1 MSRRPL
7 VTTASGLNAGA
18 FGWLDWLLMAG
29 TGLMWGSS
37 FLLIAESLESLA
49 PAAVTLI
56 RLVLGALALGVIRG
70 ARNKVDRE
78 DLPRIALLGVVWM
91 AVPLLLF
98 PIAQQWVDSSIA
110 GMVNGGVPL
119 FAAVIAA
126 VLLRRLPG
134 RAQTVGLLVGF
145 LGVLLITLP
154 SATDTDG
161 SPLGVGLIVVAT
173 ALYGLAVNLSVPLT
187 QRYGALPVL
196 WRAQL
201 TAIIVTL
208 PFGVAGLTESTW
220 AWSSAISILI
230 LGVVSTGLAFV
241 AMAEL
246 GKRVGPTRGAVG
258 IYFIPVVAMILGV
271 VFRDERVASLAVVG
285 TGLVLVGAW
294 LSSRRE
300 ASPHR

>member
-18 FGWLDWLLMAG
+18 FGWFDWVLMAG

-37 FLLIAESLESLA
+37 FLWIAEALESFA
-49 PAAVTLI
+49 PAAVTLV
-56 RLVLGALALGVIRG
+56 RLVLGAFALGMTGRARRG
-70 ARNKVDRE
+70 VDRE
-78 DLPRIALLGVVWM
+78 DLPRIVLLGVVWM

-110 GMVNGGVPL
+110 GMINGGVPL

-126 VLLRRLPG
+126 VLLQRLPG
-134 RAQTVGLLVGF
+134 RAQTVGLLIGF
-145 LGVLLITLP
+145 VGVLLITLP
-154 SATDTDG
+154 SATEAGG
-161 SPLGVGLIVVAT
+161 SPLGVGLIVAAT
-173 ALYGLAVNLSVPLT
+173 ALYGLAVNLSVPLA

-201 TAIIVTL
+201 TAIVVTA
-208 PFGVAGLTESTW
+208 PFGMPGLLDSTW
-220 AWSSAISILI
+220 TLSSGLSLVV

-271 VFRDERVASLAVVG
+271 VFRDETIASLAIVG
-285 TGLVLVGAW
+285 TALVVVGAW
-294 LSSRRE
+294 ISSRRE
-300 ASPHR
+300 T

>member
-1 MSRRPL
+1 MSRRRL

-56 RLVLGALALGVIRG
+56 RLGLGALALGVIRG

-208 PFGVAGLTESTW
+208 PFGVAGLTESRW
-220 AWSSAISILI
+220 AWSSAISMLI

-271 VFRDERVASLAVVG
+271 VFRDESVASVAVVG

-300 ASPHR
+300 A

>member
-56 RLVLGALALGVIRG
+56 RLGLGALALGVIRG

-208 PFGVAGLTESTW
+208 PFGVAGLTESRW
-220 AWSSAISILI
+220 AWSSAISMLI

-271 VFRDERVASLAVVG
+271 MFRDESVASVAVVG

-300 ASPHR
+300 A

>member
-1 MSRRPL
+1 MSRRRL
-7 VTTASGLNAGA
+7 VVTASGLNAGA

-37 FLLIAESLESLA
+37 FLFIAEALEA
-49 PAAVTLI
+49 FPPAAISLI
-56 RLVLGALALGVIRG
+56 RLVLGALALGVTSR
-70 ARNKVDRE
+70 ARSRVDRE
-78 DLPRIALLGVVWM
+78 DLPRIALLGIVWM

-110 GMVNGGVPL
+110 GMINGGVPL

-126 VLLRRLPG
+126 LLLRSLPH
-134 RAQTVGLLVGF
+134 RAQTAGLLVGF
-145 LGVLLITLP
+145 VGVLLITLP
-154 SATDTDG
+154 SATETGG
-161 SPLGVGLIVVAT
+161 SPLGVGLLVSAT
-173 ALYGLAVNLSVPLT
+173 ALYGLAVNLSVPLA

-201 TAIIVTL
+201 TAIVITA
-208 PFGVAGLTESTW
+208 PFGIPGIVDSSW
-220 AWSSAISILI
+220 AASAVMALI
-230 LGVVSTGLAFV
+230 VLGVMSTGVAFV

-246 GKRVGPTRGAVG
+246 GKRVGPTRGAIG

-271 VFRDERVASLAVVG
+271 VFRDETVAATAVVG
-285 TGLVLVGAW
+285 TGLVLAGAW

-300 ASPHR
+300 R